1 MWNFSLRH
9 SGADRLAIA
18 TGRIARHYHARD
30 PPRIEAFPRMTEL
43 ASPGQLRAAL
53 LRWTLFL
60 SPLLLMLGFFS
71 GAASGSGE
79 GNVWFFGLV
88 KPSLYPP
95 PATFGIVWSG
105 LYLLMG
111 LALAMVITAR
121 GASGRGLAIAL
132 FVVQLVLNLTWSPVF
147 FGMENIRGAL
157 MLLVGIDVAVI
168 LTLWAFHRVRPLA
181 TGLMLPYLAWVLF
194 ATLLNWQF
202 LAANPGA

>member
-1 MWNFSLRH
+1 MAPLPLPARPAS
-9 SGADRLAIA
+9 IVPA
-18 TGRIARHYHARD
+18 THF
-30 PPRIEAFPRMTEL
+30 RIEAFPRMTEL

-71 GAASGSGE
+71 GAVAGSGE
-79 GNVWFFGLV
+79 GNVWFFGLT

-95 PATFGIVWSG
+95 PATFGIVWSI
-105 LYLLMG
+105 LYVLMG

-121 GASGRGLAIAL
+121 GAAGRGLAIAL
-132 FVVQLVLNLTWSPVF
+132 FAVQFVLNLAWSPVF
-147 FGMENIRGAL
+147 FGMENIPGAL
-157 MLLVGIDVAVI
+157 LLLGVIDVLVLATV
-168 LTLWAFHRVRPLA
+168 LAFRKVRPLA
-181 TGLMLPYLAWVLF
+181 AGLLLPYLAWVLF